1 MIIIS
6 WNSRGLGNPRTV
18 RDLHQMVKEKQPN
31 LVFLMETL
39 SQKSHLER
47 IKQRLGFDGL
57 FVVDLVHKSGGLHL
71 CGKWLETWK
80 SIFIQGG
87 ILLLS

>member
-1 MIIIS
+1 
-6 WNSRGLGNPRTV
+6 
-18 RDLHQMVKEKQPN
+18 
-31 LVFLMETL
+31 
-39 SQKSHLER
+39 
-47 IKQRLGFDGL
+47 LGFDGL

-71 CGKWLETWK
+71 CGKWLENWN